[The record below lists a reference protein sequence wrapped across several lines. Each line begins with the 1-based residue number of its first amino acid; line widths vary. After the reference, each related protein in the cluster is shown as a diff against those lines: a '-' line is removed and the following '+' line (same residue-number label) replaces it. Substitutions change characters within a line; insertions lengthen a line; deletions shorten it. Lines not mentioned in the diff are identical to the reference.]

1 MADLVPWNTV
11 EADYA
16 AGFVNNGAPAHP
28 ARMAFGTL
36 IAKQILGVSDEELVC
51 QVAEN
56 AYLQYFIG
64 LKEFSEDCPFGAS
77 TLVAFRKRFTE
88 NDIARINEIMLENAK
103 KDHDDHDDSPAGGES
118 TMALDATVAPSD
130 ITYPQDVKLLNA
142 ARERLEGIIDDI
154 CIQTG
159 SPKPRTYRQLARK
172 DFLNWSKSKRR
183 SAKKVRVAISRQL
196 GYIRRDLRYIQ
207 TLTEALEPD
216 MTARQVQL
224 LETITA
230 LYDQQSCMHRQRTHS
245 VQNRIVS
252 ISQPWVRPVVRGK
265 ANANT
270 EFGAKVHIST
280 DDGGYVR
287 VERMSFDVFN
297 ESEDLVDAVESYR
310 NRTGCYPDRL
320 LADQIYRN
328 RSNYA
333 WCKDRGIRLSGPK
346 LGRPPK
352 DTEVTRLEK
361 KTERQDAADRN
372 VVEGVFGT
380 AKTAYGA
387 GRVAA
392 RLQETTKTVISMA
405 FLVLNLK
412 KTLGASLTDILEA
425 LIVGIKSIT
434 RVPIGNRWWSSWNY
448 RPVTEWPLNTYVKQK
463 AAEITAKVQ
472 KFICTTSKKIK
483 TAWDSFASRSDTV
496 SSFATH
502 SVDTTKS
509 SITAKGP
516 NFLDSVSHGLFRGK
530 VSGAFG
536 FVEGMFRGQF
546 NKVIPGEDPNNTLIG
561 GYGKASI
568 FNLDVQRGLGSDK
581 FSVSQRDVIDIGTV
595 TAQAGA
601 QYQSGL
607 GLGAN
612 ARASVAT
619 VRETIMIDVSGWQVE
634 VGGYANGLTAGAGA
648 AAGKLP
654 DGGWGVDADY
664 GAGWYGLGIIVRV
677 KPQ

>member
-1 MADLVPWNTV
+1 MYKSTAQLSIEDFVFPYGKLKADNRWVKMADFIPWDIV

-36 IAKQILGVSDEELVC
+36 IAKQILGVSDEELVY

-77 TLVAFRKRFTE
+77 TLVAFRKRFSDS
-88 NDIARINEIMLENAK
+88 DIARINEIMLENAK
-103 KDHDDHDDSPAGGES
+103 RDRDPDDHDPSGGET

-142 ARERLEGIIDDI
+142 AREHLEGIIDDI
-154 CIQTG
+154 CLQTG
-159 SPKPRTYRQLARK
+159 APKPRTYRRLARK

-196 GYIRRDLRYIQ
+196 GYLRRDLGYVQ
-207 TLTEALEPD
+207 MLSQELKPD
-216 MTARQVQL
+216 MTARQEQL

-230 LYDQQSCMHRQRTHS
+230 LYDQQLYMHQERTHS
-245 VQNRIVS
+245 VQSRIVS
-252 ISQPWVRPVVRGK
+252 IAQPWVRPVVRGK

-297 ESEDLVDAVESYR
+297 ESEDLVGAVEAYR
-310 NRTGCYPDRL
+310 DRTGYYPDRL

-333 WCKDRGIRLSGPK
+333 WCRDRGIRLSGPK

-352 DTEVTRLEK
+352 DAEVTRTAKALEK
-361 KTERQDAADRN
+361 RDAADRN

-412 KTLGASLTDILEA
+412 KMLDASLADIVEA
-425 LIVGIKSIT
+425 LIAGLKDIIQHIVGKH
-434 RVPIGNRWWSSWNY
+434 RWSSWNY
-448 RPVTEWPLNTYVKQK
+448 RLVTE
-463 AAEITAKVQ
+463 
-472 KFICTTSKKIK
+472 
-483 TAWDSFASRSDTV
+483 
-496 SSFATH
+496 
-502 SVDTTKS
+502 
-509 SITAKGP
+509 
-516 NFLDSVSHGLFRGK
+516 
-530 VSGAFG
+530 
-536 FVEGMFRGQF
+536 
-546 NKVIPGEDPNNTLIG
+546 
-561 GYGKASI
+561 
-568 FNLDVQRGLGSDK
+568 
-581 FSVSQRDVIDIGTV
+581 
-595 TAQAGA
+595 
-601 QYQSGL
+601 
-607 GLGAN
+607 
-612 ARASVAT
+612 
-619 VRETIMIDVSGWQVE
+619 
-634 VGGYANGLTAGAGA
+634 
-648 AAGKLP
+648 
-654 DGGWGVDADY
+654 
-664 GAGWYGLGIIVRV
+664 
-677 KPQ
+677 